1 MTALIKSILFSAAL
15 ALLTAGAAQAKDEKA
30 ATDKAPAASKPSSS
44 ANAPADKADKSKSG
58 ELIDINTAS
67 EKELAT
73 LPKIGDARAKA
84 IVQGRPYKGKDDLVQ
99 KKIISQDVYD
109 GIKDRIIAKQKTG
122 SAGKK
127 NDKGDGKTEVKKSDT
142 KADAAKSDDKKTVEK
157 K

>member
-1 MTALIKSILFSAAL
+1 MTALIKSILLSAAL
-15 ALLTAGAAQAKDEKA
+15 VLLTAGAAQAKDEKA
-30 ATDKAPAASKPSSS
+30 PAADKPASS
-44 ANAPADKADKSKSG
+44 AKATTDKADKAKSG

-84 IVQGRPYKGKDDLVQ
+84 IVKGRPYRAKDELVD

-109 GIKDRIIAKQKTG
+109 GIKDRIIAKQKPG

-127 NDKGDGKTEVKKSDT
+127 GDKGDGKTDVKKSET
-142 KADAAKSDDKKTVEK
+142 KADAGKSDEKKTAEK